1 MPIPKDLYVG
11 SYVKSSELVKR
22 LHAFIVSR
30 KCQRE
35 LLASRRKT
43 VASLIGDTRVILSF
57 RLALEHDCH
66 IPHYQYGFDANWLDT
81 EMGLRISG
89 LRYVISSNSDFSDF
103 WVELIQQV
111 AHQTQ
116 VAEHRVQVAMARGRP
131 WLSNWRIQNLADR
144 TLERAGPLVTF
155 AEGEEHARLAEPV
168 LAQAFP
174 PDGVIE
180 PVQLSSWE
188 STPLEG
194 KYEDGQ

>member
-11 SYVKSSELVKR
+11 SYVKSPELVKR
-22 LHAFIVSR
+22 MHAFIISR

-35 LLASRRKT
+35 LLASRRKSI
-43 VASLIGDTRVILSF
+43 ASLIGDTRVIMSF

-66 IPHYQYGFDANWLDT
+66 IPHYQHGWDANWLDT

-89 LRYVISSNSDFSDF
+89 LRYVISSNPEFSDF
-103 WVELIQQV
+103 WVELMHQV
-111 AHQTQ
+111 AYQTQ

-131 WLSNWRIQNLADR
+131 WLSDWRIQNLADR
-144 TLERAGPLVTF
+144 TVERAGPLVTF
-155 AEGEEHARLAEPV
+155 AAGEEHARLAEPV

-174 PDGVIE
+174 PDGIIA

-188 STPLEG
+188 STPVEG
-194 KYEDGQ
+194 KYEDGD